1 MRQEIRNKHLHVI
14 FDSLGD
20 FIDSQTSVPD
30 ERGVENTR
38 HGGLD
43 REFNGVSSMD
53 EAIGLARKGAVREG
67 IEGLDY
73 AHDKIEEMDRDLIS
87 QGFQWRF
94 SEDTGSEIDVAR
106 YLSGDSDYLVEY
118 YLNDVSLST
127 PVVTLVIGSAVSC
140 AISTNAI
147 MEHGKRLVALV
158 DAIESTGK
166 VVELWI
172 DYLHSNSY
180 NAKDNAT
187 TARQSIL
194 LKAPGQFL
202 DAGQMFH
209 ALTHASMF
217 RALGFNA
224 VGAYPDQWY
233 RELNASFS
241 YGYCVMKAELH
252 ESKDYPEGTTYMKP
266 LERDSEANW
275 SVENQLKDLGLW
287 RDGNTEH
294 HAGCNCIKCGGDLA

>member
-1 MRQEIRNKHLHVI
+1 MRQEIRGKHLHVT

-20 FIDSQTSVPD
+20 FIESAGSVP
-30 ERGVENTR
+30 EARGVKRLENEF
-38 HGGLD
+38 HGANSI
-43 REFNGVSSMD
+43 E
-53 EAIGLARKGAVREG
+53 EAIGLARKGAVKEG
-67 IEGLDY
+67 IAGLDY

-118 YLNDVSLST
+118 YLNDVTLST

-140 AISTNAI
+140 AISTDAI

-172 DYLHSNSY
+172 DYLHAESY
-180 NAKDNAT
+180 NASEGI

-217 RALGFNA
+217 RVLGFNA
-224 VGAYPDQWY
+224 VGHYPDRWY
-233 RELNASFS
+233 SELNQNCG
-241 YGYCVMKAELH
+241 YGYCVMKPELH
-252 ESKDYPEGTTYMKP
+252 EAKDYPEGTTYLKP
-266 LERDSEANW
+266 LERDREANW

-287 RDGNTEH
+287 KDGNTEH
-294 HAGCNCIKCGGDLA
+294 HAGCQCIKCGGDLA